1 MLKPTLKH
9 GTSDD
14 EFAWILAAL
23 RAGADPAELIRDVAS
38 EHRGNL
44 KWARRFVDIISARQW
59 LAEAAPFLPRLDDF
73 SKTQHQITSTRG
85 MLCLAASYRLLY
97 RSDFARMR
105 RKAGSLFVT
114 QWPKTNPPI
123 KTAPPASRL
132 LKRLKVP
139 TAPTQTK

>member
-59 LAEAAPFLPRLDDF
+59 LAEAAPLPDILTMIETRRRFDF
-73 SKTQHQITSTRG
+73 SNADCRAYAVSILG
-85 MLCLAASYRLLY
+85 YIW
-97 RSDFARMR
+97 DEIP
-105 RKAGSLFVT
+105 
-114 QWPKTNPPI
+114 WNE
-123 KTAPPASRL
+123 
-132 LKRLKVP
+132 KVP
-139 TAPTQTK
+139 VSPRKDARHAAA